1 MAVFFSLRVCAFLFC
16 LRCCCGLT
24 VSSRCWRI
32 SKLYSSNPRRGTSSE
47 HERSRYNEKLINDAK
62 KLRDEIFL
70 LELQSINDL
79 SKGVIVEDNSSAKTS
94 CGNNFSRDEFI
105 SRFPIERT
113 LNATTIF
120 TLGSFK
126 SDSSSTSNI
135 SEASNGT
142 YISVLVER
150 EREKERKEAFLD
162 KISGMSSSNLRATDS
177 TTKSAS
183 SPGLIIE
190 TILAQ
195 EETIME
201 KSSANA
207 KRLPIVRSQEKEP
220 SNDIISSFQ
229 LSIETQMTMK
239 LEKAGLLYN
248 PSDYPKPVPAAV
260 LTTSLDSCL
269 LKSKGADGVD
279 RYELMTVDDI
289 LNSANTG
296 WTSKILLQAF
306 SWIMLSSVDR
316 KLIRNKDDV
325 RILEASFASVLIDF
339 LAIKNEQ
346 GFILD
351 NKLTPEIDAS
361 LKTELAFL
369 SYVRDAT
376 YRAFL
381 KADWIKFKLRQE
393 IPNVAALQLLIAAQ
407 ASASDDISVDM
418 LTLWRMTT
426 LERLSRVTQEAL
438 NERDAIWGLKVDV
451 PSITTISEIVDSYVA
466 TSEVAEVGLF
476 SRLNSY
482 LERQVITAEN
492 DLAEVLGDRI
502 VPTDKNGTLFRGGQ
516 GQDIIATMIQGKA
529 TLSPALLALQK
540 SLNSTQQ
547 SKLKSSPTQPRIEL
561 YPNKPSEIVSDIV
574 STALN
579 ANSTSDRLEID
590 ITGMSSDKLDE
601 LSTMSP
607 AELTEFLTDSGFSNL
622 ITTFGALDEMVFSKD
637 ERGTTAEC
645 FISDYF
651 DTVSK
656 TQGLVISREGAGRFQ
671 LEMLKDIFV
680 VTSVKTC
687 QGAVIFNGR
696 YKAKSSCEFTDM
708 LEKRYSSSGLADEV
722 GYTVMKNS
730 IYPNEEDPQQQQ
742 VLDRML
748 GESPAVVIF
757 PKTWTTTV
765 DLYGKSP
772 WRKLLSFI
780 AIISSFGF
788 SAGCFGMF
796 NVGSSFMTNGII
808 PMDLVPL
815 ALLPIGIQYSTMVFE
830 TFVGKMKG
838 FNVTSVILPSF
849 SIFNYGTRSVY
860 TTMPKNR
867 NDVFDTAALSIS
879 FALMCS
885 LIAMYIGLQ
894 LTASTPAEVLPSY
907 PSISLTIM
915 DTNTVVRE
923 VLSFEFPTIFQ
934 RLAEAKKATD
944 LISGGNGEG
953 GGDAQVHLHW
963 LAIAGAVSFITN
975 TLQLIPVD
983 NSAGSKMGSSVTGK
997 DNFTIFTV
1005 VFGIMKAIL
1014 ILPTLFTMTA
1024 RSLVS
1029 SPRLLTDYFLTSV
1042 IQGNGQVETCLCVL
1056 VCRVLDFENQLIRAF
1071 LIAGIPNYC

>member
-1 MAVFFSLRVCAFLFC
+1 MAVFHLLQVCTILIC
-16 LRCCCGLT
+16 ISCSRGLT
-24 VSSRCWRI
+24 VSSRCWRTL
-32 SKLYSSNPRRGTSSE
+32 KLHSSSPRRGVSAE

-62 KLRDEIFL
+62 KLRDEIL
-70 LELQSINDL
+70 VLELQSRKDI
-79 SKGVIVEDNSSAKTS
+79 SKGEITEQGLNAETSGSNS
-94 CGNNFSRDEFI
+94 FIRDEFI

-113 LNATTIF
+113 LNTTTIF
-120 TLGSFK
+120 TLGSFQ
-126 SDSSSTSNI
+126 SGSSSTSNI

-142 YISVLVER
+142 YVSVLVER
-150 EREKERKEAFLD
+150 EIEKERKEAFLD

-177 TTKSAS
+177 MTRGVN
-183 SPGLIIE
+183 SPESIIE
-190 TILAQ
+190 TMLGPEVKILK
-195 EETIME
+195 
-201 KSSANA
+201 KSSTTV
-207 KRLPIVRSQEKEP
+207 KQLPIVRSQEKEP
-220 SNDIISSFQ
+220 FNDIISAFQ

-239 LEKAGLLYN
+239 LEKAGLLYD
-248 PSDYPKPVPAAV
+248 PSDYPKPEPAAV

-279 RYELMTVDDI
+279 KYELMTVDSI
-289 LNSANTG
+289 LNSASTG

-325 RILEASFASVLIDF
+325 RILEASLASVLIDF
-339 LAIKNEQ
+339 LAIKDEQ
-346 GFILD
+346 GFMLD
-351 NKLTPEIDAS
+351 NDSTKGIDAS

-376 YRAFL
+376 YRAYL

-393 IPNVAALQLLIAAQ
+393 IPNAAALQLLISAQ

-426 LERLSRVTQEAL
+426 LERLLGVTQEAL
-438 NERDAIWGLKVDV
+438 NEREAIWGMKVNV
-451 PSITTISEIVDSYVA
+451 PAITVFSEIVDSSVTA
-466 TSEVAEVGLF
+466 SEGVEVGLL

-482 LERQVITAEN
+482 IERQVVTAEN
-492 DLAEVLGDRI
+492 DLAEILGERI
-502 VPTDKNGTLFRGGQ
+502 VSTSMNETSLGQGQ

-529 TLSPALLALQK
+529 TLSPALLALRK

-547 SKLKSSPTQPRIEL
+547 SKLEISQTLPSVEFHSD
-561 YPNKPSEIVSDIV
+561 KPSETASDIV
-574 STALN
+574 NAALN
-579 ANSTSDRLEID
+579 ANSTADRLEID
-590 ITGMSSDKLDE
+590 ITGMPSDRLDE

-607 AELTEFLTDSGFSNL
+607 AELSEFLSDTGLSNL
-622 ITTFGALDEMVFSKD
+622 ITTFSALDEMVFSKD

-651 DTVSK
+651 DTASK

-680 VTSVKTC
+680 VTSVKKC

-696 YKAKSSCEFTDM
+696 YKAKSSYEFTDM
-708 LEKRYSSSGLADEV
+708 LEKRYCSSGLADEV
-722 GYTVMKNS
+722 GYTVMKNG

-748 GESPAVVIF
+748 GECPAVVIF

-765 DLYGKSP
+765 DLYGKSQ
-772 WRKLLSFI
+772 WRQFLSVL

-796 NVGSSFMTNGII
+796 NDGSPFMTDGII
-808 PMDLVPL
+808 PSDLVPL
-815 ALLPIGIQYSTMVFE
+815 ALLPIGIQYSTIAFE
-830 TFVGKMKG
+830 AYVGKMKG

-849 SIFNYGTRSVY
+849 SVFNYGTRSVY
-860 TTMPKNR
+860 TSMPKNR
-867 NDVFDTAALSIS
+867 NDVFDTAALSIT

-894 LTASTPAEVLPSY
+894 LTASTPTEALPSY

-923 VLSFEFPTIFQ
+923 VLTFEFPTIFQ
-934 RLAEAKKATD
+934 RLADAKKATD

-1029 SPRLLTDYFLTSV
+1029 APRLLTDYFLTSV
-1042 IQGNGQVETCLCVL
+1042 IQGNGQVEISCHIILFDRHSYL
-1056 VCRVLDFENQLIRAF
+1056 LSPGF
-1071 LIAGIPNYC
+1071 